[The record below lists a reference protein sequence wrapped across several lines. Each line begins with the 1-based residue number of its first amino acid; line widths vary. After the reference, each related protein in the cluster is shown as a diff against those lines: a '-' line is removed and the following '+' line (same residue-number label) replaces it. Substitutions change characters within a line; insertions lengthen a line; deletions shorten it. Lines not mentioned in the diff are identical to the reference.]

1 MIKVTKNLFIFFV
14 ALVLSSCSVNSRDP
28 IPAESFKQSGDIK
41 IFFTPGIE
49 CETNI
54 IANIN
59 KSDKIDIAV
68 YSITNPAIVESIL
81 AAHKR
86 GAQIRVITDRSQ
98 AKGKGS
104 LVDQIRSAGIP
115 VATNVK
121 HKIEHNKVGIFDDR
135 YIVTGSYNWTTNA
148 SAYNSENCVF
158 FDQPE
163 GMEYSK
169 RFEYLWQLYS
179 K

>member
-1 MIKVTKNLFIFFV
+1 MVRFVTNFFISFYVVALSACNLATYETKTAKQLIQSNNIKV
-14 ALVLSSCSVNSRDP
+14 
-28 IPAESFKQSGDIK
+28 
-41 IFFTPGIE
+41 FFTPSLE

-54 IANIN
+54 IAHIN
-59 KSDKIDIAV
+59 KASKIDIAV
-68 YSITNPAIVESIL
+68 YSITNPNIVDSIL

-86 GAQIRVITDRSQ
+86 GAQIRVITDRTQ

-104 LVDQIRSAGIP
+104 LVGQIRSSGIP
-115 VATNVK
+115 VVTNIK
-121 HKIEHNKVGIFDDR
+121 HKIEHNKFAIFDGK
-135 YIVTGSYNWTTNA
+135 YVETGSYNYTHNG

-158 FDQPE
+158 FEQPE

-169 RFEYLWQLYS
+169 RFEYLWQLY

>member
-1 MIKVTKNLFIFFV
+1 MAEIAKIFFVYSV
-14 ALVLSSCSVNSRDP
+14 ALVLSSCSVNSCDP
-28 IPAESFKQSGDIK
+28 IPAESFKQSEDIK
-41 IFFTPGIE
+41 VFFTPGIE
-49 CETNI
+49 CEKNI

-59 KSDKIDIAV
+59 KADKIDIAV
-68 YSITNPAIVESIL
+68 YSITNPAIVDSIL

-104 LVDQIRSAGIP
+104 LVGQIRSSGIP
-115 VATNVK
+115 VVTNIK

-135 YIVTGSYNWTTNA
+135 YIVTGSYNWPTNA
-148 SAYNSENCVF
+148 SSYNSENCVF